1 MSRCLIEHG
10 VFASDPWHHAQYAF
24 HSFTDNLKTILDAAH
39 REAPEVKIVLL
50 LDEADYILQV
60 EDRLQHVMRA
70 AFQSREVGDAVRV
83 VVAGT
88 TDLST
93 YISQRSSPF
102 FNHFR
107 FVPLKPLSEYETHA
121 LITEPA
127 AQMHY
132 SYDPL
137 GIERICQVSGGHPYY
152 CQRLCYE
159 AFTLAV
165 QAQEKHITLAHA
177 EAAVQKV
184 MQDADAYHSF
194 VTSFWQPSPPRQPL
208 TRTERRFLA
217 ALAGGKSTVQFSR
230 QTVKR
235 CLDWQLVV
243 ECDGGYMFTCELF
256 RAWTQRASG
265 G

>member
-1 MSRCLIEHG
+1 M
-10 VFASDPWHHAQYAF
+10 
-24 HSFTDNLKTILDAAH
+24 
-39 REAPEVKIVLL
+39 
-50 LDEADYILQV
+50 
-60 EDRLQHVMRA
+60 
-70 AFQSREVGDAVRV
+70 RV

-88 TDLST
+88 TDLSI
-93 YISQRSSPF
+93 YVSQRSSPF

-107 FVPLKPLSEYETHA
+107 FVPLKPLSESETQA

-132 SYDPL
+132 SYEPPA
-137 GIERICQVSGGHPYY
+137 IAQIYQMSGGHPYY

-165 QAQEKHITLAHA
+165 QAPEKQITRAHT

-194 VTSFWQPSPPRQPL
+194 VTSFWQPSPPREAL
-208 TRTERRFLA
+208 TRTERQFLT
-217 ALAGGKSTVQFSR
+217 ALAHSKSTAKFSQ
-230 QTVKR
+230 QTVRR

-243 ECDGGYMFTCELF
+243 EHDDGYAFTCELF
-256 RAWTQRASG
+256 REWTRRASEG
-265 G
+265 